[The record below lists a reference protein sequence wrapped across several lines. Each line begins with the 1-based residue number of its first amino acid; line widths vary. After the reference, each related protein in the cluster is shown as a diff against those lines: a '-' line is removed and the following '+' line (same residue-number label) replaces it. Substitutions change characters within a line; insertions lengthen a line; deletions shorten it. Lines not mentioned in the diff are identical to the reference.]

1 MKCNNFTVNQIVNIV
16 DLYLFDYSASMK
28 MSELLK
34 TVNNEHQILSC
45 SELQVV
51 ETPSEMWLFIMS

>member
-51 ETPSEMWLFIMS
+51 ETPSEM